1 MSSAHKRE
9 KTADNVEAVRCYKN
23 QKWDSG
29 VPFISTMVAG
39 YPLLLEAAAVLAVT
53 PSCLGIS
60 RPFMDCSIL
69 KAAQSY

>member
-9 KTADNVEAVRCYKN
+9 KTADKVEAVRCYKN

-39 YPLLLEAAAVLAVT
+39 YPLT
-53 PSCLGIS
+53 I
-60 RPFMDCSIL
+60 
-69 KAAQSY
+69 

>member
-9 KTADNVEAVRCYKN
+9 KTADKVEAVRCYKN

-39 YPLLLEAAAVLAVT
+39 YPLT
-53 PSCLGIS
+53 T
-60 RPFMDCSIL
+60 
-69 KAAQSY
+69 